1 MNHSAVH
8 RRAALAAA
16 AALAAPWLAA
26 PRLARAQG
34 FERTLR
40 IIIPFAPGGTSD
52 IIARLIA
59 PELTRLLGQNVVV
72 ENRTGASG
80 NIAIDYVA
88 KAAPDGHTMLLTDV
102 GIIATAPSLFARLP
116 FDVMRDLAP
125 VTMLIYAPYIL
136 AVNPGVPARD
146 AAALE
151 AHARANPTRVNVA
164 HSGIGSA
171 NHLTA
176 LLLAQHWGV
185 ELVQVPYRGGAAAL
199 TAVAGGEAQLIING
213 ATATQP
219 FVTGG
224 QLRGIAVTGPKRLAA
239 LPDLPTFAELR
250 WPAPENGTWQ
260 GVLVPA
266 GSPPALVTRLE
277 AALREAL
284 AMPAVAARL
293 ASIGGEVRAEG
304 AAPFRDWLARETAT
318 WGAVIR
324 ANGILLD

>member
-1 MNHSAVH
+1 MQ
-8 RRAALAAA
+8 RRAVLLSALAMPAI
-16 AALAAPWLAA
+16 
-26 PRLARAQG
+26 ARAQN

-52 IIARLIA
+52 IIARLIG
-59 PELTRLLGQNVVV
+59 PELTRILGQSVVV
-72 ENRTGASG
+72 ENRTGAF
-80 NIAIDYVA
+80 VA

-102 GIIATAPSLFARLP
+102 GIIATAPSLFTRLP

-136 AVNPGVPARD
+136 AINPSVPARN
-146 AAALE
+146 AAELE
-151 AHARANPTRVNVA
+151 AYAKANPSRLNVA

-176 LLLAQHWGV
+176 LMLAQHWGAD
-185 ELVQVPYRGGAAAL
+185 LTQVPYRGGAAAL
-199 TAVAGGEAQLIING
+199 TAVAGGEAQFIING

-224 QLRGIAVTGPKRLAA
+224 QLRGIAVTGQRRLAA
-239 LPDLPTFAELR
+239 LPDLPTFAQLNY
-250 WPAPENGTWQ
+250 PSPDNGTWQ

-266 GSPPALVTRLE
+266 GSPPALVARLE
-277 AALREAL
+277 AALREVL
-284 AMPAVAARL
+284 AVPAVAERL

-304 AAPFRDWLARETAT
+304 AAPFRQWLVRETEV
-318 WGAVIR
+318 WGGIIR
-324 ANGILLD
+324 ANNIRLD